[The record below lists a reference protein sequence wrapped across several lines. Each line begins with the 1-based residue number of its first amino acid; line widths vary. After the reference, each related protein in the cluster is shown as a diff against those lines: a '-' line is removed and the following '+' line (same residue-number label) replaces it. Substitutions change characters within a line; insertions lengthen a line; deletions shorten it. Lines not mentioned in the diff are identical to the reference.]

1 MGWVLDAHS
10 REITSEVADF
20 PILPPGGYHLAETV
34 SDTVPNQ
41 ICRVPLS
48 APNDLGATDVKTRT
62 LFLPSQTINQCEHAA
77 RIGEPSLR

>member
-10 REITSEVADF
+10 REITSEVADL

-41 ICRVPLS
+41 ICRTPLS
-48 APNDLGATDVKTRT
+48 APND
-62 LFLPSQTINQCEHAA
+62 I
-77 RIGEPSLR
+77 EPLI